1 MPKLRPVLSR
11 TTAMTID
18 NQNEPIARRKFLKKM
33 AAAST
38 ATMMMGAPKS
48 LPAAEQK
55 QIEHP
60 RSTAD
65 SCILLWMAGGMAAPD
80 TFDPKRYHPFEV
92 GTPVEK
98 VMSTFPAIDTAV
110 DDIKICA
117 GLEKIGS
124 VMDRASLIRSH
135 VLPDLGHILHSRHQY
150 HWHTGY
156 VPPQTVACPHIGAWM
171 AKVLGP
177 RNPVMPPFIN
187 IGQRL
192 EGLGEN
198 EEIKSFSCE
207 DVRILIKSNI
217 VAKLKGKIYYEKQ
230 KNFRM
235 TYKSIFGLE
244 SDIGSNDS
252 HFWFWSKRMKPRSV
266 YYAVH
271 EDLHR
276 TRLKTPFN
284 PLWIMESL
292 SLGAIDTKNIRT
304 AEDKN
309 NNLIVLQDRISIT
322 GEKVTKSTL
331 IDQKNKRVIGHYV
344 MRLDGT
350 LIASTEIIEFKE
362 IDGISVPTKILIIWH
377 DENVTMEWE
386 LSKSKVNQYI
396 SDEKWE
402 MPSYDEKVN
411 MGE

>member
-1 MPKLRPVLSR
+1 MLLTIIKRFLLFGCLFAFMFVLLQMSLYMSIPNQPVYISSDEIIIQKPLEIPKVPQII
-11 TTAMTID
+11 ID
-18 NQNEPIARRKFLKKM
+18 
-33 AAAST
+33 
-38 ATMMMGAPKS
+38 
-48 LPAAEQK
+48 
-55 QIEHP
+55 
-60 RSTAD
+60 
-65 SCILLWMAGGMAAPD
+65 
-80 TFDPKRYHPFEV
+80 
-92 GTPVEK
+92 
-98 VMSTFPAIDTAV
+98 
-110 DDIKICA
+110 
-117 GLEKIGS
+117 
-124 VMDRASLIRSH
+124 
-135 VLPDLGHILHSRHQY
+135 
-150 HWHTGY
+150 
-156 VPPQTVACPHIGAWM
+156 
-171 AKVLGP
+171 
-177 RNPVMPPFIN
+177 IN
-187 IGQRL
+187 KA
-192 EGLGEN
+192 N

-207 DVRILIKSNI
+207 NVRILIKSNI
-217 VAKLKGKIYYEKQ
+217 VAKLKGKIHYEKQ

-244 SDIGSNDS
+244 SDIGSNDE
-252 HFWFWSKRMKPRSV
+252 HFWFWSKRMQPRSV

-292 SLGAIDTKNIRT
+292 SLGAIDTKNIIT

-309 NNLIVLQDRISIT
+309 NNLIVFQDRISIT

-362 IDGISVPTKILIIWH
+362 IDGISIPAKILIIWH